1 MRLVIQR
8 VKEAQVAVA
17 NQLINKIGPGFLIF
31 VGVTHNDTSKDVEY
45 LVRKVTNLRIFE
57 DENHKM
63 NIAIKDLG
71 YEILSISQFT
81 LYADTRNG
89 NRPSFTLAA
98 APSFAKQ
105 LYEEFNQKLL
115 QTGIV
120 VKEGLFGEHME
131 ISLINDG
138 PVTIIIDSKEY

>member
-98 APSFAKQ
+98 AP
-105 LYEEFNQKLL
+105 
-115 QTGIV
+115 
-120 VKEGLFGEHME
+120 
-131 ISLINDG
+131 
-138 PVTIIIDSKEY
+138 IIC